1 MQSFRLAAF
10 TKVVLGTIISTLLC
24 LGSFSAN
31 AGLMRFDIDGPSKVK
46 NIDPE
51 FDNRVTETFTV
62 AETGKIKRIGVRLKI
77 KNHWDNIFV
86 SLEHLGTEVILMN
99 LETDGFGEVDDD
111 SGLEGETAK
120 LKARFKDGGAELT
133 CCSEQVT
140 KGKFKPIDPLS
151 NFKGMNLAGDW
162 TFTFYDTTVN
172 PGDGSKLL
180 KSSIYGKVMVS
191 EPSTLG
197 LLGIALAGLVLI
209 RRQRQAV

>member
-99 LETDGFGEVDDD
+99 LDTDITFG
-111 SGLEGETAK
+111 GEKAK

-140 KGKFKPIDPLS
+140 KGKFKPDEPLS
-151 NFKGMNLAGDW
+151 SFKGMNLAGDW
-162 TFTFYDTTVN
+162 TFTFYDTTEEAD
-172 PGDGSKLL
+172 DGSKLL

>member
-99 LETDGFGEVDDD
+99 LETDGFFG
-111 SGLEGETAK
+111 EGETAK

-162 TFTFYDTTVN
+162 TFTFYDTTEYA
-172 PGDGSKLL
+172 GDGSKLL

>member
-99 LETDGFGEVDDD
+99 LDTDITFG
-111 SGLEGETAK
+111 GEKAK

-140 KGKFKPIDPLS
+140 KGKFKPDEPLS
-151 NFKGMNLAGDW
+151 SFKGMNLAGDW
-162 TFTFYDTTVN
+162 TFTFYDTTEEA
-172 PGDGSKLL
+172 GDGSKLL

>member
-99 LETDGFGEVDDD
+99 LDTDITFG
-111 SGLEGETAK
+111 GEKAK

-140 KGKFKPIDPLS
+140 KGKFKPDEPLS
-151 NFKGMNLAGDW
+151 SFKGMNLAGDW
-162 TFTFYDTTVN
+162 TFTFYDTTEN
-172 PGDGSKLL
+172 AGDGSKLL

>member
-99 LETDGFGEVDDD
+99 LNTDITFG
-111 SGLEGETAK
+111 GEKAK

-140 KGKFKPIDPLS
+140 KGKFKPDEPLS
-151 NFKGMNLAGDW
+151 SFKGMNLAGDW
-162 TFTFYDTTVN
+162 TFTFYDTTEEAD
-172 PGDGSKLL
+172 DGSKLL